1 MESLDA
7 YRRAKDDKNLDKHKH
22 SNYPSRELEVQPR
35 QQRRDSYENHRD
47 SRQGTPYRPTSQRGG
62 YHRDESR
69 GSLGD
74 NRRTAPAS
82 RGGFN
87 ENDSRSKT
95 VGSRNEVSHLR
106 VPATLRIS
114 QSQTNVHSRL
124 GERIWVEKGS
134 QSQLSHT
141 PPPRPPR
148 EPMINN
154 QEVESSLERRSALE
168 RISQPVARMLLPDGD
183 DQNIQLAPLSQDRLP
198 VLQRIALPQANER
211 VPLLHNGVANS
222 DSGRLQEVEVQYMED
237 TFPMHIL
244 NTSGNPSSSRP
255 PAKERLSLLQV
266 SPIRSLSSDRA
277 HLDAGLRIGSP
288 LEENSQEGH
297 ALMLQ
302 TATTNGRKTST
313 AKAAGKV

>member
-1 MESLDA
+1 
-7 YRRAKDDKNLDKHKH
+7 
-22 SNYPSRELEVQPR
+22 
-35 QQRRDSYENHRD
+35 
-47 SRQGTPYRPTSQRGG
+47 
-62 YHRDESR
+62 
-69 GSLGD
+69 
-74 NRRTAPAS
+74 
-82 RGGFN
+82 
-87 ENDSRSKT
+87 
-95 VGSRNEVSHLR
+95 
-106 VPATLRIS
+106 
-114 QSQTNVHSRL
+114 
-124 GERIWVEKGS
+124 
-134 QSQLSHT
+134 
-141 PPPRPPR
+141 
-148 EPMINN
+148 MINN

-288 LEENSQEGH
+288 LEENAQEGH

>member
-1 MESLDA
+1 MRITET
-7 YRRAKDDKNLDKHKH
+7 LDKELPIDQPH
-22 SNYPSRELEVQPR
+22 REEAITEMNLE
-35 QQRRDSYENHRD
+35 
-47 SRQGTPYRPTSQRGG
+47 
-62 YHRDESR
+62 
-69 GSLGD
+69 
-74 NRRTAPAS
+74 APL
-82 RGGFN
+82 
-87 ENDSRSKT
+87 EII
-95 VGSRNEVSHLR
+95 EEPPQHL
-106 VPATLRIS
+106 VV
-114 QSQTNVHSRL
+114 SQTNVHSRL

-266 SPIRSLSSDRA
+266 SPIREFPGGPCTDVA
-277 HLDAGLRIGSP
+277 NCNYQWK
-288 LEENSQEGH
+288 ENLHS
-297 ALMLQ
+297 
-302 TATTNGRKTST
+302 
-313 AKAAGKV
+313 